1 MDDNIRTSELMNYDI
16 TSSNSNNYKSSETSS
31 NPNSFPDLMENGII
45 VDYATLK
52 FTSEIVEEKVKTEE

>member
-1 MDDNIRTSELMNYDI
+1 MKDSIRTSELMNYEI
-16 TSSNSNNYKSSETSS
+16 TSSNSNNYRPSETSS

-52 FTSEIVEEKVKTEE
+52 YTSEIVEEKVKTED